1 MTLRAVMPALA
12 LLAGLGVHGAA
23 HAQVWERLAG
33 HWQGTGEVSGMAAT
47 LTLAFAPAL
56 GGRAHRLSFD
66 NRMRGA
72 DGREWPFAAEAVY
85 LCDGEAAC
93 KGHWYDTRGTI
104 LPLATREEADALV
117 VDWGD
122 AASERGR
129 TTYRLDAD
137 ALEVTDEVLGKDGRW
152 TVFGRS
158 RLARAA
164 D

>member
-1 MTLRAVMPALA
+1 MTVRAGMLA
-12 LLAGLGVHGAA
+12 CFLLAGVHDAA
-23 HAQVWERLAG
+23 RAEVWERLAG
-33 HWQGTGEVSGMAAT
+33 RWHGTGEVRGMAAT

-66 NRMRGA
+66 NRMRAA

-85 LCDGEAAC
+85 LCDGGAAC
-93 KGHWYDTRGTI
+93 RGHWYDTRGAI
-104 LPLATREEADALV
+104 LPLAAREQADALV

-129 TTYRLDAD
+129 TTYRLDAE
-137 ALEVTDEVLGKDGRW
+137 ALEVTDEVLGKDGEW
-152 TVFGRS
+152 KVFGRS